1 LYWYLLLKHA
11 LVCCTSSA
19 DAKKPQEKKT
29 LKEEEKDQGVEMT
42 QDFEGEM
49 FDIPSDDEQNNESE
63 GVLQFCGSRWT
74 VK

>member
-1 LYWYLLLKHA
+1 MRLWTIFSTL
-11 LVCCTSSA
+11 

-49 FDIPSDDEQNNESE
+49 YDIPSDEEQNNESE
-63 GVLQFCGSRWT
+63 GTCIVCQNAVREHS
-74 VK
+74 